1 MVLAVQRQRGNATG
15 RGGGED
21 VVVSSLTSKQ
31 WAMTWQAVGCVTK
44 IWTCMSRFSSH
55 RGGNREEVQFNHVV
69 TWTYLPARDCLDFV
83 SRAVKG
89 EIKVRWLHNAR
100 EDIEAVEYNKAPAI
114 QCY

>member
-1 MVLAVQRQRGNATG
+1 MGHDVA
-15 RGGGED
+15 GGGMRYENLD
-21 VVVSSLTSKQ
+21 MYVQ
-31 WAMTWQAVGCVTK
+31 IFVTRH
-44 IWTCMSRFSSH
+44 TSH

-69 TWTYLPARDCLDFV
+69 AWTYLPARDCLDFV

>member
-1 MVLAVQRQRGNATG
+1 
-15 RGGGED
+15 
-21 VVVSSLTSKQ
+21 
-31 WAMTWQAVGCVTK
+31 
-44 IWTCMSRFSSH
+44 MSRFSSH

-69 TWTYLPARDCLDFV
+69 AWTYLPARDCLDFV